1 MAFTF
6 VQTHG
11 RSQCREPRDRRMQRV
26 ARSRKDT
33 SMLDRREFLIAA
45 GLTACAPRAVTRP
58 RQPTWPPFPNTIA
71 IDGAAALDI
80 VLWDPDEKS
89 PPDYVQRDLAAAH
102 ACGLTAVITTV
113 APQGKFWLN
122 DAAFEKTK
130 TDIAAAKARI
140 AAHPDDVMLIA
151 SAADLVTA
159 HTSHKLGV
167 IFTFQGTEPLGED
180 IDRIPL
186 FHDMGVRVIQLTH
199 NRRNIVGDG
208 ATEPG
213 NAGLSKYG
221 HEVVARLEAAKIV
234 VDLAHGSQR
243 TIAEGIAAAKRP
255 LLISHTGCR
264 ALADL
269 PRNTNDAEL
278 RALANKG
285 GVAGMIFWP
294 YLRTDTQPMAIDLI
308 RHIEH
313 AIDVAG
319 EDHVGIG
326 SDTSVAPVDRSG
338 SFEKDNR
345 EMVAGMIGDGIF
357 EKGRPADLYMFIPD
371 LNVANRYEQLATM
384 LAARGHSDARIAK
397 ILGENVARVL
407 REIWG

>member
-1 MAFTF
+1 
-6 VQTHG
+6 
-11 RSQCREPRDRRMQRV
+11 MQRV
-26 ARSRKDT
+26 AWSSNIR
-33 SMLDRREFLIAA
+33 SMLDRRELLIAA

-58 RQPTWPPFPNTIA
+58 RAPTWPPYADTIA
-71 IDGAAALDI
+71 IDAAAALDI

-89 PPDYVQRDLAAAH
+89 PPDYIPRNVAAAH

-113 APQGKFWLN
+113 APQGQFWLN

-130 TDIAAAKARI
+130 TDIAACKARI
-140 AAHPDDVMLIA
+140 ATFPDDVMLIT
-151 SAADLVTA
+151 SAADLDAA
-159 HTSHKLGV
+159 HRAHKLGV
-167 IFTFQGTEPLGED
+167 IMTFQGTEPLGED
-180 IDRIPL
+180 IERIPL

-221 HEVVARLEAAKIV
+221 HEVIARLEATKIV
-234 VDLAHGSQR
+234 VDVAHGSQR
-243 TIAEGIAAAKRP
+243 TIAEAIAAAKRP

-264 ALADL
+264 ALSDL
-269 PRNTNDAEL
+269 PRCTPDAEL
-278 RALANKG
+278 RALADRG

-308 RHIEH
+308 HHIEH

-319 EDHVGIG
+319 EDHVGLG
-326 SDTSVAPVDRSG
+326 SDTSIMPTDRTPQ
-338 SFEKDNR
+338 FEKENR
-345 EMVAGMIGDGIF
+345 EMVAGMVADGIF

-371 LNVANRYEQLATM
+371 LDVANRYEQLATM
-384 LAARGHSDARIAK
+384 LAARGHGDARIAK
-397 ILGENVARVL
+397 ILGGNFARVL